1 MLFLQ
6 SAGQTAADGEGI
18 NSSIYTLSLYKN
30 ILLEDTSL
38 DQVFRNVRAD
48 VFKTNKRSSTTE
60 LKLTQLTGQ
69 TFYLNPGN
77 YDDEFKAVALILEQ
91 ETELSDA
98 LNILAPIIDDMPE
111 NLRALELLA
120 ESYVALEN
128 FSKALDTL

>member
-1 MLFLQ
+1 M
-6 SAGQTAADGEGI
+6 T
-18 NSSIYTLSLYKN
+18 
-30 ILLEDTSL
+30 
-38 DQVFRNVRAD
+38 
-48 VFKTNKRSSTTE
+48 
-60 LKLTQLTGQ
+60 TQLTGQ

-98 LNILAPIIDDMPE
+98 LNILAPIIDNMPE